1 MTSLPNLLSKYVVF
15 SYNKKN
21 EELVLN
27 IYNYLKNENLPV
39 WIYVQ
44 DIINKDIYESE
55 RIPIIACRLLPN
67 WKPSGWLNKV
77 TSDQLTID
85 LHGINQRN
93 FKDKMNKLREKIISV
108 LENKNDLKNL
118 SWSSYS
124 NNLIILMKK
133 EIYLLNPLTC
143 CISTIESIK
152 LKDHREEFLS
162 CSCSK
167 DKIFIIKCQF
177 NSNTYYLEEYYLST
191 FRFIRKFQIL
201 DLIEIGTSLII
212 QNRFYNQFYYLSNS
226 FIKMFIDIE
235 FNLKINQYNNYSNG
249 FMDFNGNIRNVA
261 LLGTSNLVFLI
272 DNAFII
278 YQL

>member
-1 MTSLPNLLSKYVVF
+1 
-15 SYNKKN
+15 
-21 EELVLN
+21 
-27 IYNYLKNENLPV
+27 
-39 WIYVQ
+39 
-44 DIINKDIYESE
+44 E

-108 LENKNDLKNL
+108 LENKSNSQISFYYFVDQ
-118 SWSSYS
+118 SS
-124 NNLIILMKK
+124 
-133 EIYLLNPLTC
+133 
-143 CISTIESIK
+143 IESIK

-201 DLIEIGTSLII
+201 DLIGIGTSIII